1 MSPEP
6 RPGWNQRL
14 AFGVANVVHC
24 RFLLLLITIV
34 ALAIVTASPAAALLW
49 EKGASVAAARISCP
63 VTVAP
68 RRPPDR
74 RTPGFDYGNATIRVA
89 LNPPDGR
96 LVAGRLPSGGTRATI
111 NADGSIWAKY
121 GWWRAGSG
129 KITISG
135 RRIDAP
141 APPLTADVPDGYGAG
156 FQSSG
161 LAFPTPGCWRITG
174 RYGLARITFTVLV
187 TKSALGP

>member
-14 AFGVANVVHC
+14 GFGVMKVVRC
-24 RFLLLLITIV
+24 RFLLLLVTIV
-34 ALAIVTASPAAALLW
+34 ALAIAAASSPAAPLR
-49 EKGASVAAARISCP
+49 EQRASAAAARISCP

-96 LVAGRLPSGGTRATI
+96 LVAGRLPSGGWRATI

-121 GWWRAGSG
+121 GWRRAGRG

-141 APPLTADVPDGYGAG
+141 APPLAADVPDGYGAG
-156 FQSSG
+156 FQSTG